1 MGSMNGLMSVGL
13 GGILVLVVFLL
24 IWFVNSRVRKKFF
37 PEHQTA
43 SPIIFADSSWEEKRR
58 HPRAN
63 LRWPVTIETPE
74 GTVRAETKD
83 VSLGGAFILCEKPLP
98 MKEEFRL
105 TLEIPTGDPL
115 TLNAEVVWSNCNMPA
130 DKVVHRGMGIR
141 FVRNSEEDRRLL
153 MSALGPS

>member
-1 MGSMNGLMSVGL
+1 MGSMNGFMSVGL

-24 IWFVNSRVRKKFF
+24 IWFVNSRVRKRFF
-37 PEHQTA
+37 PENQTA
-43 SPIIFADSSWEEKRR
+43 SPIIFTDSALEEKRM

-74 GTVRAETKD
+74 GTMRAETKD

-98 MKEEFRL
+98 LKTEFRL
-105 TLEIPTGDPL
+105 ALEIPKSDPL
-115 TLNAEVVWSNCNMPA
+115 TLNAEVVWSNCNVPS

-153 MSALGPS
+153 MNALGS